1 MSKLSNLCFNCAY
14 LFAFLFLIL
23 SWSLDHI
30 DVWLTQ
36 VVIPA
41 VTVCVLLGFLFKYIA
56 TTFGYKAAEAKKPNA
71 PLNMKAFIKNTDL
84 TLNDETQMKKQSQ
97 LNKQDN
103 DAA

>member
-1 MSKLSNLCFNCAY
+1 MTTKRITLFRMYKLSNICFNCAY
-14 LFAFLFLIL
+14 LCAFLFLIL

-41 VTVCVLLGFLFKYIA
+41 VTICILLGFLFKYIA
-56 TTFGYKAAEAKKPNA
+56 RKLGHEPPKRKIKQQNAK
-71 PLNMKAFIKNTDL
+71 
-84 TLNDETQMKKQSQ
+84 NDDQ
-97 LNKQDN
+97 